1 MITLVTGATGFIGRR
16 VVRRLIELDG
26 PAAVVCLVKPPATP
40 LEAEALDGF
49 RARGV
54 RLLDGD
60 LLNQPISASTS
71 PRIDRVFH
79 LAANIDTDATDR
91 DLIVN
96 HAGTRNLLD
105 WLAPVS
111 NGIRIVY
118 ASSVAVH
125 DRDRAPRGP
134 IDESSPL
141 VPRTPYGRTK
151 LWGETILREGAAAG
165 GYSWTIL
172 RLPTVYGPGQKP
184 GGLFDKMIELAS
196 GGGLLGRIDWP
207 GRTSIIHVDD
217 VAAAMIEL
225 STRSEAAGEIFCVAS
240 DESLTVGDIARIVGQ
255 SIGRE
260 VRSMPIPGPLLGITR
275 ALAWNRSLATLMP
288 RVARLPFWRLSL
300 IVSDGFWFD
309 TAKFRGV
316 YREPLRSLERGL
328 ADVVSTGRTDNHS
341 QTTIKSNH

>member
-26 PAAVVCLVKPPATP
+26 PAAVVCLVKPPATA
-40 LEAEALDGF
+40 LEAEALDAF

-60 LLNQPISASTS
+60 LLNRPISASTA
-71 PRIDRVFH
+71 PQIDRVFH

-91 DLIVN
+91 DLVVN
-96 HAGTRNLLD
+96 YTGTRNLLD

-111 NGIRIVY
+111 KGIRIVY

-125 DRDRAPRGP
+125 DRDKAPSGP

-151 LWGETILREGAAAG
+151 LWGETILRDGAAAG

-184 GGLFDKMIELAS
+184 GGLFDTMIELAS

-217 VAAAMIEL
+217 VAAAMIDF
-225 STRSEAAGEIFCVAS
+225 STRPEAGGEVFCVAS
-240 DESLTVGDIARIVGQ
+240 DESLTVGEIARSVGR
-255 SIGRE
+255 SIGRD
-260 VRSMPIPGPLLGITR
+260 VRSTAIPAPLLGITR
-275 ALAWNRSLATLMP
+275 ALAWNRRLAALLP
-288 RVARLPFWRLSL
+288 RAARLPFWRLSL
-300 IVSDGFWFD
+300 IVSDGFWFN
-309 TAKFRGV
+309 TTKFRRV
-316 YREPLRSLERGL
+316 YREPLRPLERGL
-328 ADVVSTGRTDNHS
+328 EDIVPNR
-341 QTTIKSNH
+341 

>member
-26 PAAVVCLVKPPATP
+26 PDAVVCLVKAPATA

-54 RLLDGD
+54 RLIHGD
-60 LLNQPISASTS
+60 LLNQPISASA
-71 PRIDRVFH
+71 PPPIDRVFH

-91 DLIVN
+91 DLAVN
-96 HAGTRNLLD
+96 HTGTRNLLD
-105 WLAPVS
+105 WVAPVAQ
-111 NGIRIVY
+111 GIRIVY

-125 DRDRAPRGP
+125 DRDRAPSGP

-225 STRSEAAGEIFCVAS
+225 SMRPEAAGEIFCVAS
-240 DESLTVGDIARIVGQ
+240 DESLTVGEIARTVAR
-255 SIGRE
+255 SIGRD
-260 VRSMPIPGPLLGITR
+260 VRSMAIPSPLLGMTR
-275 ALAWNRSLATLMP
+275 ALAWSRRVAALLP
-288 RVARLPFWRLSL
+288 RAARLPFWRLSL
-300 IVSDGFWFD
+300 IVSDGFWFN
-309 TAKFRGV
+309 TTKFRRV
-316 YREPLRSLERGL
+316 YRGSLRPLERGL
-328 ADVVSTGRTDNHS
+328 EDVVPTGRTDRL
-341 QTTIKSNH
+341 

>member
-26 PAAVVCLVKPPATP
+26 PAAVVCLVKPPATA
-40 LEAEALDGF
+40 LEAEALDAF

-60 LLNQPISASTS
+60 LLDQPISASTA
-71 PRIDRVFH
+71 PQIDRVFH

-91 DLIVN
+91 DLVVN
-96 HAGTRNLLD
+96 YTGTRNLLD

-111 NGIRIVY
+111 KGVRIVY

-125 DRDRAPRGP
+125 DRDKAPSGP

-151 LWGETILREGAAAG
+151 LLGETILREGAAAG

-184 GGLFDKMIELAS
+184 GGLFDTMIELAS

-217 VAAAMIEL
+217 VAAAMIDL
-225 STRSEAAGEIFCVAS
+225 STRPEAGGEVFCVAS
-240 DESLTVGDIARIVGQ
+240 DESLTVGEIARSVGR

-260 VRSMPIPGPLLGITR
+260 VRSMAIPGPLLGMTR
-275 ALAWNRSLATLMP
+275 ALAWNRRLAALLP
-288 RVARLPFWRLSL
+288 RAARLPFWRLSL

-309 TAKFRGV
+309 TTKFRRV
-316 YREPLRSLERGL
+316 YGEPLRPLDRGL
-328 ADVVSTGRTDNHS
+328 EDIIPKR
-341 QTTIKSNH
+341 

>member
-1 MITLVTGATGFIGRR
+1 MITLVTGGTGFIGRR

-26 PAAVVCLVKPPATP
+26 AAAVVCLVKPPATA

-60 LLNQPISASTS
+60 LLNQPVSASTA
-71 PRIDRVFH
+71 PQIDRVFH
-79 LAANIDTDATDR
+79 LAANIDTNATDR
-91 DLIVN
+91 DLVVN
-96 HAGTRNLLD
+96 YTGTRNLLD

-111 NGIRIVY
+111 KGIRIVY

-125 DRDRAPRGP
+125 DRDKAPNGP

-151 LWGETILREGAAAG
+151 LLGETILREGAAAG

-184 GGLFDKMIELAS
+184 GGLFDTMIELAS
-196 GGGLLGRIDWP
+196 GGGLLGRVDWP

-217 VAAAMIEL
+217 VAAAMIDL
-225 STRSEAAGEIFCVAS
+225 STRPEAGGEVFCVAS
-240 DESLTVGDIARIVGQ
+240 DESLTVGEIARSVGR
-255 SIGRE
+255 SIGRD
-260 VRSMPIPGPLLGITR
+260 VRSMAIPAPLLGMTR
-275 ALAWNRSLATLMP
+275 ALAWNRRLAALLP
-288 RVARLPFWRLSL
+288 RFARLPFWRLSL
-300 IVSDGFWFD
+300 IVSDGFWFN
-309 TAKFRGV
+309 TTKFRRV
-316 YREPLRSLERGL
+316 YREPLRPLDSGLEDIIPKR
-328 ADVVSTGRTDNHS
+328 
-341 QTTIKSNH
+341 